1 MPRARRVATAVLLA
15 TAVVLT
21 PLPALAAPTAPPPAG
36 EVPVIDP
43 LAPTAAEL
51 EAQRLE
57 AERLAAEV
65 DAQAEAVAAARAR
78 RSELAQQAGAA
89 LEAYQGALMEYD
101 AAERERVSQQR
112 RLEAAL
118 ALVGEKQGELGRW
131 ASRAYR
137 DGSAMAEYESLM
149 TLLDAQSTDELGMRL
164 VMLQRIGRLR
174 GEVVTTVTD
183 AEAVQRD
190 ATVRAQAA
198 AVEARLAQE
207 RAAGHKAEA
216 ERLVAEQRQQV
227 AVLDDLL
234 ADTRTAA
241 SGADMAAE
249 ELAAARAVA
258 EQRRLAALA
267 DRGAAGVN
275 RITGEIGDCPGEDIS
290 RYPNGAIPVSALCEV
305 APGHHLRADA
315 AHALLQLG
323 EAYAEAWGAPL
334 CLTDSYRTF
343 ESQITLF
350 GTKPD
355 LAAVPGTSNHGWGTA
370 VDLCGGVQTF
380 GTETHRWMRDNA
392 PLFGW
397 FHPSWA
403 QETGSRP
410 EPWHWEYGG

>member
-1 MPRARRVATAVLLA
+1 MPARRAVPAVLLA
-15 TAVVLT
+15 VAVALT
-21 PLPALAAPTAPPPAG
+21 PLPAAAGPTPPPPSGGVRVA
-36 EVPVIDP
+36 DP

-51 EAQRLE
+51 EAQRAE
-57 AERLAAEV
+57 AGRLAAEV
-65 DAQAEAVAAARAR
+65 AAQAEAVAAARAR
-78 RSELAQQAGAA
+78 RSELARQAGEA
-89 LEAYQGALMEYD
+89 LEAYQGAMRVYD
-101 AAERERVSQQR
+101 AAETERATQQQ
-112 RLEAAL
+112 RLEAAR
-118 ALVGEKQGELGRW
+118 ALVGQKQGELGRW
-131 ASRAYR
+131 ASSAYR
-137 DGSAMAEYESLM
+137 DGAAMAEYESLM
-149 TLLDAQSTDELGMRL
+149 TLLGSQSTDDLGLRL
-164 VMLQRIGRLR
+164 LMLQRVGRLR
-174 GEVVTTVTD
+174 GEVVDTVSD

-190 ATVRAQAA
+190 ATVRAEAA
-198 AVEARLAQE
+198 AIEARLAE
-207 RAAGHKAEA
+207 EEAARHRAEA

-241 SGADMAAE
+241 AGADSAAE

-267 DRGAAGVN
+267 APGSAAVN
-275 RITGEIGDCPGEDIS
+275 RVTGEVGDCPGGDVS

-305 APGHHLRADA
+305 APGHTLRADA
-315 AHALLQLG
+315 AYALQRLN
-323 EAYAEAWGAPL
+323 EAYVEAWGTTI

-343 ESQITLF
+343 DSQIALF

-370 VDLCGGVQTF
+370 VDLCGGIQSF
-380 GTETHRWMRDNA
+380 GTESHGWMRDNA

-403 QETGSRP
+403 QQDGSRP